1 MAPDFL
7 ATVGGQDFI
16 HAVKVSLNS
25 MRQDAPAQRKALEE
39 LTAVQSRQGE
49 ALERIAASLESIA
62 ATLGRR

>member
-7 ATVGGQDFI
+7 ATVGGQDLI

-25 MRQDAPAQRKALEE
+25 MRQDATAQRKALEE

-49 ALERIAASLESIA
+49 ALERIATSMESIA